1 MNDLREIN
9 VKDKGIIIRQ
19 TKKSDAGALIEYL
32 NIIGG
37 ESDFLTFGKGQFH
50 LTVKEEEEYI
60 ENTLKKNNALSVTA
74 EVDGKIVGNL
84 NFAGGLKERT
94 AHTGEFG
101 ISVLKEYWG
110 NGIGEELI
118 RFMIDWSKS
127 SGVIRKI
134 NLRTRSDNTRGINLY
149 KKAGFV
155 EEGIITRDMQING
168 KFYDSLSMGMFID

>member
-1 MNDLREIN
+1 M
-9 VKDKGIIIRQ
+9 
-19 TKKSDAGALIEYL
+19 
-32 NIIGG
+32 
-37 ESDFLTFGKGQFH
+37 
-50 LTVKEEEEYI
+50 
-60 ENTLKKNNALSVTA
+60 
-74 EVDGKIVGNL
+74 
-84 NFAGGLKERT
+84 
-94 AHTGEFG
+94 
-101 ISVLKEYWG
+101 LKEYWG

>member
-84 NFAGGLKERT
+84 NFAGGL
-94 AHTGEFG
+94 
-101 ISVLKEYWG
+101 
-110 NGIGEELI
+110 
-118 RFMIDWSKS
+118 
-127 SGVIRKI
+127 
-134 NLRTRSDNTRGINLY
+134 
-149 KKAGFV
+149 
-155 EEGIITRDMQING
+155 
-168 KFYDSLSMGMFID
+168 